1 MSNWISIC
9 ESTAIAPNT
18 GVCAKVDDKQ
28 IAVFFSQRTNSLH
41 AISNFDPIGKA
52 NILSRGILGCVGEI
66 LCVASPLYK
75 QHFCLETGKCI
86 ENPEYNVPIYEVRN
100 NNGMI
105 ELRQ

>member
-52 NILSRGILGCVGEI
+52 NILSRGFLVVWERYCVLPRLYTNNIFVWKQANASKTQSITCRFMKSEI
-66 LCVASPLYK
+66 TTA
-75 QHFCLETGKCI
+75 
-86 ENPEYNVPIYEVRN
+86 
-100 NNGMI
+100 
-105 ELRQ
+105 